1 MSARAKLIAAASVP
15 FCAFAAIA
23 REPVDY
29 VNTEIGTISHMLVP
43 CFQTTQLPNA
53 MLRFLPPYRDF
64 TDDRIDR
71 LHLFV
76 CEHRGA
82 KTMAVY
88 PVSGDERR
96 LLGRWSGTWDQPH
109 GRPYEYD
116 VVIDSEAVKFRIVP
130 SRQSAIAS
138 FEFRRRDLVHAV
150 VFKAPADRVS
160 VDGAGVRI
168 AEPVNGRNGRVT
180 AFLSGEFDRAPLRV
194 VNVDGGIGFDFGP
207 DAGTVRF
214 RYGVSYIDADQAA
227 RNRAREIGGWDMDA
241 LAAEGR
247 RIWNDKLSKIEVEGG
262 TDDEQ
267 SVFYSS
273 LWRCYERMV
282 NITEDGR
289 YRGWDGEV
297 HDTGG
302 TDQYVDDWIWD
313 TYRAHHPLMVIL
325 EPGAEAAK
333 LASYTRLSQENRE
346 KWMPTFPEIAGDH
359 HCMINHHA
367 AIAFYDAWVK
377 GVRDFDLAAAFKSLD
392 YTEKTESLVPWYRGP
407 LTDLDRFYVEK
418 GYMPALNPGEKETCP
433 AVDQNWEN
441 RQTVSVTQGSS
452 YDAWAMS
459 KIAAIVGD
467 AEAEREYTRRS
478 KFYRNLWDPKTKFF
492 RPKNAAGEFVEP
504 FDPIICGGKGARS
517 YYTENNAWTYI
528 WDVQHDIPQLL
539 ECLGGPAG
547 MARRLDDMLNTSCGN
562 RFHYTAEMPDGA
574 TGMMGM
580 FTMAN
585 EPSFHIPY
593 LYNFAGEPRKTQK
606 FVRKTLE
613 AWFRNDKMG
622 MCGDEDGG
630 GMTAYAVFSMM
641 GFYPVTP
648 GLPEYQLGS
657 PVFTKVTIHQE
668 NGKSFVV
675 DAPASSRDAKYVSSA
690 SLGGKPLV
698 GTAIPH
704 AALLAGETLRL
715 EMTE

>member
-1 MSARAKLIAAASVP
+1 MKKRMYT
-15 FCAFAAIA
+15 FAAVVA
-23 REPVDY
+23 VSCSVFGRDPVDW

-53 MLRFLPPYRDF
+53 MLRVLPPYRDY
-64 TDDRIDR
+64 TDDRVSAIFLQTPD
-71 LHLFV
+71 
-76 CEHRGA
+76 HRGQQVF
-82 KTMAVY
+82 AVH
-88 PVSGDERR
+88 PFSGDAGR
-96 LLGRWSGTWDQPH
+96 LGARWSGTWDSPH
-109 GRPYEYD
+109 STPYSYD
-116 VVIDSEAVKFRIVP
+116 VTFDSECVKFSIVP
-130 SRQSAIAS
+130 ARQSALAS
-138 FEFRRRDLVHAV
+138 FEFRRADAVHAV
-150 VFKAPADRVS
+150 VFTGRDAEVRL
-160 VDGAGVRI
+160 DGARIVAKDVRR
-168 AEPVNGRNGRVT
+168 GRYAASDVWL
-180 AFLSGEFDRAPLRV
+180 AGEFSPAPVELRR
-194 VNVDGGIGFDFGP
+194 VNDGFALVFAPEAKSAMLKYGI
-207 DAGTVRF
+207 
-214 RYGVSYIDADQAA
+214 SYIDAEQAA
-227 RNRAREIGGWDMDA
+227 RNCAREISGWDMAA
-241 LAAEGR
+241 LAAAGR
-247 RIWNDKLSKIEVEGG
+247 RAWNEKLSKIEVEGG
-262 TDDEQ
+262 TDAEKT
-267 SVFYSS
+267 VFYSS

-282 NITEDGR
+282 NVTEDGR
-289 YRGWDGEV
+289 YRGWDGKV
-297 HDTGG
+297 HETGG
-302 TDQYVDDWIWD
+302 VDQYTDDWMWD

-325 EPGAEAAK
+325 EPKAEAAK
-333 LASYTRLSQENRE
+333 LTSYIRMAAENKE
-346 KWMPTFPEIAGDH
+346 KWMPTFPGINCDQ

-367 AIAFYDAWVK
+367 AISFYDAWVK
-377 GVRDFDLAAAFKSLD
+377 GVRGFDLAAAFKALD

-407 LTDLDRFYVEK
+407 LTELDRFYVEK
-418 GYMPALNPGEKETCP
+418 GYMPALNPGDKETCP

-467 AEAEREYTRRS
+467 ADGVKEYDRRS

-492 RPKNAAGEFVEP
+492 RPRNAAGEFVEP

-528 WDVQHDIPQLL
+528 WDVQHDIPQLV
-539 ECLGGPAG
+539 EYLGGPAG
-547 MARRLDDMLNTSCGN
+547 MARRLDEMLNTSCGN
-562 RFHYTAEMPDGA
+562 RFRYTAEMPDGA

-606 FVRKTLE
+606 FVRKTLD
-613 AWFRNDKMG
+613 AWFRNDRMG

-630 GMTAYAVFSMM
+630 GMCSYAVFSMM

-657 PVFTKVTIHQE
+657 PVFSKVTIHQE

-675 DAPASSRDAKYVSSA
+675 DAPKSSRDAKYVASA
-690 SLGGKPLV
+690 TIGGSPLV

-704 AALLAGETLRL
+704 AAVVSGETLRL
-715 EMTE
+715 EMTAE